1 MLNESIKRVVAK
13 HSPLFI
19 LAALAIVFAIVSPH
33 FRQTNNLQ
41 QVMTRTTFV
50 GILAAGQLLVIL
62 IGGIDL
68 SVGSVAALSGMIGC
82 ITMTLPQVEQALGAT
97 PALHVAAG
105 VIAGSITG
113 LACGA
118 ANGVLVAK
126 GRIPPFIVTL
136 GMMMAARGAA
146 RLLSGGQNVGD
157 LPRDLGWLGGALNW
171 WIPVTIVVSIT
182 AFGAVV
188 LSFGR
193 FGRYLYAIGGNR
205 EAARLSGLPV
215 DRVRITAFALCGLA
229 AGFGGMVLASRTM
242 IGSPNAAEMSELDAI
257 AACVIGGASLMGGEG
272 GAITALAGALIMA
285 TLTNFCVL
293 QGLNDNWQRL
303 IIGMLIIGLVYYDNL
318 RKRRAGLLKD

>member
-1 MLNESIKRVVAK
+1 MWNEKVRHIIAK

-19 LAALAIVFAIVSPH
+19 LAALAVAFAIISPY

-68 SVGSVAALSGMIGC
+68 SVGSVAALSGMLGC
-82 ITMTLPQVEQALGAT
+82 MAMTHPQVEQALGGM
-97 PALHVAAG
+97 PVLHVAVG
-105 VIAGSITG
+105 VIAGALTG

-118 ANGVLVAK
+118 TNGALVAK

-146 RLLSGGQNVGD
+146 RLLSGGQNIGD
-157 LPRDLGWLGGALNW
+157 LPRELGWLGGALRW
-171 WIPVTIVVSIT
+171 WPPVFIVVAIT
-182 AFGAVV
+182 LVAAVV
-188 LSFGR
+188 LTYAR
-193 FGRYLYAIGGNR
+193 FGRYLYAVGGNR

-215 DRVRITAFALCGLA
+215 DRVRIAAFALCGLA

-242 IGSPNAAEMSELDAI
+242 IGNPNGAEMSELDAI

-272 GAITALAGALIMA
+272 GAITALAGALIMT

-303 IIGMLIIGLVYYDNL
+303 LIGVLIIGLVYYDNM